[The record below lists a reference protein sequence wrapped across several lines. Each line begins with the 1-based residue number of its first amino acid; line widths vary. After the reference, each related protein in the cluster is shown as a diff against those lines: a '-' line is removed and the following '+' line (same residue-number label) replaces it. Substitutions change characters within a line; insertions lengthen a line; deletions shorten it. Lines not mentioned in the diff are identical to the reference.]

1 MNIIGVGSRFTDT
14 DDYKKYSIEK
24 AIKRADITSLGL
36 ILQSDLSAGV
46 KTFSIITAAQFG
58 SMDVMKCILSAGF
71 EISDATR
78 GGAVAYAALKGDLD
92 MVQYLLPATRKI
104 DNPLKFA
111 AISNAV
117 DAKHLGIL
125 KYLLK
130 EDRSIPKDFLEQLI
144 AGAKGHRD
152 ICNYLLRL

>member
-1 MNIIGVGSRFTDT
+1 MTIIGMGARFTDT

-24 AIKRADITSLGL
+24 AIKGADITSLAS

-46 KTFSIITAAQFG
+46 KIFSIITAAQFG
-58 SMDVMKCILSAGF
+58 SMDVMKYILSAGF

-78 GGAVAYAALKGDLD
+78 GGAVAYAALKRDLD
-92 MVQYLLPATRKI
+92 MVQYLLPPALKI
-104 DNPLKFA
+104 DTRLKFA

-125 KYLLK
+125 KYLVR
-130 EDRSIPKDFLEQLI
+130 EDPSIPKDFLEQLI
-144 AGAKGHRD
+144 ARAKGHRD
-152 ICNYLLRL
+152 ICNYLSEL